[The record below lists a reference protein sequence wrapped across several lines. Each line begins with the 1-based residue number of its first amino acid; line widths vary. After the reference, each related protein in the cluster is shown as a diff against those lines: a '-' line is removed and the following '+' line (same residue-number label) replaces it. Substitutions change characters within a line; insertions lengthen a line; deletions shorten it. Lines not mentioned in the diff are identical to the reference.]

1 MATELVYEEDLEQ
14 LEVKRFSFKEVFNS
28 DNSIRL
34 ILFICALIA
43 VVFVF
48 FIIYYLF
55 TTGASFFTQV
65 SLEEFFTGRIW
76 FPTAGYYGAYLLIL
90 GTILVS
96 IGAMIIAIPLG
107 VACAIF
113 IAEIAPPRVRK
124 YLKLGVELL
133 SGIPS
138 VVYGYFGFK
147 VLNPWIMRTFNL
159 SSGDTWLS
167 GSIILAIMALPTIV
181 SVCEDAI
188 STVPNDYREASLAMG
203 STKWQTISRAVLPAA
218 MSGVTAGIILG
229 LGRAIGETIAI
240 VMVTGNRLVQ
250 PSPITNVFSG
260 IRTITAAIALELGEA
275 TDLHVKG
282 LFALAIILFLMTFV
296 INTMANIILGRLK
309 KKFQGKQKK
318 RRFKLKL
325 FTSLE
330 ENSLLSKLK
339 SFLLHYRKLIIYGIF
354 LGFFTWVFFTWFG
367 IYAFL
372 ISGGIAGSFY
382 ILRII
387 STKRQQVFWY
397 GLIISASV
405 LVLFALS
412 LLIYFIVSR
421 GLPVIIGKDFLTGY
435 PRGETGGILPAI
447 VGTFYLIACAIL
459 FAVPIG
465 IFSGIFLSEYSREG
479 KLTKVIRAAIDN
491 LNGTPSI
498 VFGLFGYL
506 FFVLTLD
513 FGLSIW
519 AGGLTLGLMILPAI
533 IRTTEEAVKAIPQ
546 SFREGSLA
554 LGSTKW
560 QSIYKI
566 VLPSA
571 IPGIITGVILGMG
584 RAAGETAPIMFTA
597 AIFTARGLPK
607 SWNESTMALSFHIYI
622 LVLSYWSPEADAT
635 VAGSALTL
643 LIVVFILYGSAFIIR
658 NHYQK
663 KKLW

>member
-1 MATELVYEEDLEQ
+1 MATQLFYEEDLEQ
-14 LEVKRFSFKEVFNS
+14 TNTKRSSFKAIFNS
-28 DNSIRL
+28 DNSVRV
-34 ILFICALIA
+34 ILFIFAFIA
-43 VVFVF
+43 VVFMG
-48 FIIYYLF
+48 FIIYFLF
-55 TTGASFFTQV
+55 TTGGSFFSQV

-107 VACAIF
+107 IACAIF
-113 IAEIAPPRVRK
+113 IAEIAPPRIRK

-138 VVYGYFGFK
+138 VVYGYFGFTL
-147 VLNPWIMRTFNL
+147 LNPWIMRTFNL

-181 SVCEDAI
+181 SICEDAI
-188 STVPNDYREASLAMG
+188 SSVPNEYREASLAMG
-203 STKWQTISRAVLPAA
+203 STKWQTISKAILPAA
-218 MSGVTAGIILG
+218 MSGITAGIILG
-229 LGRAIGETIAI
+229 LGRAIGETIAV

-250 PSPITNVFSG
+250 PFPITNVFSG

-275 TDLHVKG
+275 TDLHVEG

-296 INTMANIILGRLK
+296 INSMANVILGRLK
-309 KKFQGKQKK
+309 KKFEGKQKRK
-318 RRFKLKL
+318 HFMKK
-325 FTSLE
+325 FFSSSKKK
-330 ENSLLSKLK
+330 SLLSKLQ
-339 SFLLHYRKLIIYGIF
+339 SLLFHYRKLIIYGF
-354 LGFFTWVFFTWFG
+354 ALVFFTWVFFTWFG
-367 IYAFL
+367 IYAIF
-372 ISGGIAGSFY
+372 ISCSIAGLFY

-387 STKRQQVFWY
+387 STKRQQMFWY
-397 GLIISASV
+397 GLIISASA
-405 LVLFALS
+405 LVLFTLG
-412 LLIYFIVSR
+412 LIIYFIVSR
-421 GLPVIIGKDFLTGY
+421 GFPVIIGKDFLTGY

-447 VGTFYLIACAIL
+447 IGTFYLVACAII

-465 IFSGIFLSEYSREG
+465 IFSGIYLSEYSKQG
-479 KLTKVIRAAIDN
+479 KLTKIIRAAIDN

-533 IRTTEEAVKAIPQ
+533 IRTTEEAIKAIPQ

-571 IPGIITGVILGMG
+571 IPGIITGIILGMG
-584 RAAGETAPIMFTA
+584 RVAGETAPIMFTA
-597 AIFTARGLPK
+597 AIFTARSLPK

-635 VAGSALTL
+635 VAGSALALL
-643 LIVVFILYGSAFIIR
+643 LIVFILYGSAFVIR

-663 KKLW
+663 KKQW

>member
-14 LEVKRFSFKEVFNS
+14 LEVKRFSFKEFFNS
-28 DNSIRL
+28 DNSVRL
-34 ILFICALIA
+34 ILFICAFIA
-43 VVFVF
+43 VIFMV
-48 FIIYYLF
+48 FIIYFLF
-55 TTGASFFTQV
+55 TTGGNFFSHV
-65 SLEEFFTGRIW
+65 SLKEFFTGRIW

-107 VACAIF
+107 IACAIF
-113 IAEIAPPRVRK
+113 IAEIAPPRFRK

-138 VVYGYFGFK
+138 VVYGYFGFTL
-147 VLNPWIMRTFNL
+147 LNPWIMRTFNL

-188 STVPNDYREASLAMG
+188 SSVPNEYREASLAMG
-203 STKWQTISRAVLPAA
+203 STKWQTISKAILPAA
-218 MSGVTAGIILG
+218 MSGITAGIILG
-229 LGRAIGETIAI
+229 LGRAIGETIAV

-250 PSPITNVFSG
+250 PNPITNLFSG
-260 IRTITAAIALELGEA
+260 IRTITAAITLELGEA
-275 TDLHVKG
+275 TDLHVEG

-296 INTMANIILGRLK
+296 INSIANVILGRLK

-318 RRFKLKL
+318 KNFRKKFYSPSRKE
-325 FTSLE
+325 TI
-330 ENSLLSKLK
+330 LK
-339 SFLLHYRKLIIYGIF
+339 SFLLHHRKLIIYGIF
-354 LGFFTWVFFTWFG
+354 IGFFTWVFFTWFG
-367 IYAFL
+367 FYAIY
-372 ISGGIAGSFY
+372 ISGGIVGSFY
-382 ILRII
+382 LLRII
-387 STKRQQVFWY
+387 STKRQQMFWY

-405 LVLFALS
+405 LVLLT
-412 LLIYFIVSR
+412 LGLIIYFIVSR
-421 GLPVIIGKDFLTGY
+421 GFPVIIEKDFLTGY

-447 VGTFYLIACAIL
+447 IGTFYLVACAIV

-465 IFSGIFLSEYSREG
+465 IFSGIYLSEYSKGG
-479 KLTKVIRAAIDN
+479 KVTKIIRAAIDN

-571 IPGIITGVILGMG
+571 IPGIITGIILGMG

-597 AIFTARGLPK
+597 AVFTSRSLPK

-622 LVLSYWSPEADAT
+622 LVLSYWSPEADTT

-643 LIVVFILYGSAFIIR
+643 LLVVFILYGSAFVIR
-658 NHYQK
+658 NYYQK
-663 KKLW
+663 KKQW